1 MTSKLRR
8 AISRASFRYEDVD
21 ICLNGEAAQERD
33 RLLNEIARVSG
44 EPRKTMG
51 PDPAKA
57 LLAELEEL
65 EASVQD
71 DIITLRFRQLSFDV
85 WNALIAKYPPRE
97 GVEMDRAKG
106 YDIVAVTKHT
116 AEISGHSLAD
126 GLTEPISSDEW
137 ADLWP
142 NVSGGDF
149 DRIWRA
155 TTRLNET
162 LGWQGVGELK
172 KASTPA
178 PASTETSD

>member
-1 MTSKLRR
+1 MTSKIRR
-8 AISRASFRYEDVD
+8 AINRATFRYEDVD

-57 LLAELEEL
+57 LLAELAEVED
-65 EASVQD
+65 AAQD

-85 WNALIAKYPPRE
+85 WNAVVAKYPPRE
-97 GVEMDRAKG
+97 GVEIDKAKG
-106 YDIVAVTKHT
+106 YDIVAVTKHA

-126 GLTEPISSDEW
+126 DLTEPISSDEW

-149 DRIWRA
+149 DRIWQA
-155 TTRLNET
+155 ITRLNET
-162 LGWQGVGELK
+162 IGWRGVGELK
-172 KASTPA
+172 KASTQT